1 MHQSLPTGIALAA
14 VIALATAGCGGSDQ
28 SSSSSKEST
37 SSASA
42 ASSANAE
49 SSATTTESA
58 APAGANGDYSSLLIK
73 PSDIGPEA
81 TADGPPTA
89 NPGGTTGT
97 GQTFKTTDGNR
108 IIVVTIAV
116 FPDAAAAAG
125 MIQPMK
131 DAITDKVDGQ
141 QKPVDIG
148 SNGFMVEGPAKK
160 KSMEVSE
167 VVFTEGRALV
177 DLEYD
182 SAPGNPA
189 PSDAVLDVARKQ
201 AAAVSAGLPG

>member
-42 ASSANAE
+42 AASAA
-49 SSATTTESA
+49 TTESA
-58 APAGANGDYSSLLIK
+58 APTGANGDYSSLLIK

>member
-1 MHQSLPTGIALAA
+1 MNRRVPVGMAVVA

-28 SSSSSKEST
+28 SPSSTKEST
-37 SSASA
+37 ISMS
-42 ASSANAE
+42 
-49 SSATTTESA
+49 SSATSAPSTTA
-58 APAGANGDYSSLLIK
+58 AEADYSSLLIK
-73 PSDIGPEA
+73 PTDIGPDA
-81 TADGPPTA
+81 TADGAPIA

-97 GQTFKTTDGNR
+97 GQTFKTSDGR
-108 IIVVTIAV
+108 AVVVTIAV
-116 FPDAAAAAG
+116 FPDAAAAAA

-141 QKPVDIG
+141 QKPVDVG

-167 VVFTEGRALV
+167 VVFTQGRALV

-201 AAAVSAGLPG
+201 AAAVAAGLPG

>member
-1 MHQSLPTGIALAA
+1 MHQSLPMSVALAA

-28 SSSSSKEST
+28 SSGSSKEST

-42 ASSANAE
+42 TA
-49 SSATTTESA
+49 SATSSESA
-58 APAGANGDYSSLLIK
+58 APSAGANGDYSSLLIK

-97 GQTFKTTDGNR
+97 GQTFRTTDGNR
-108 IIVVTIAV
+108 IIVVTIGV
-116 FPDAAAAAG
+116 FPDAAAAAAV
-125 MIQPMK
+125 IQPMK

-167 VVFTEGRALV
+167 VVFTQGRALV
-177 DLEYD
+177 DVEYD

-189 PSDAVLDVARKQ
+189 PADTVLDVARKQ
-201 AAAVSAGLPG
+201 AAAVAAGLPG